1 MVDESSLEKDFRD
14 FLREKG
20 LAVFALAPGDMPLAE
35 DIEEALAATDENVRA
50 SFGHPP
56 VVFLLSG
63 WLASADKD
71 VYTRIRALGRA
82 LASAETFALWLLTP
96 ESSAEDIAM
105 YAPEPLYVTGRLLS
119 AGIPAFDMSQLSC
132 MSAGPVPRPSSELR
146 RAWVDLLSGIAPG
159 PATLSAWR
167 HDIRGKL
174 LAVVRNYLQA
184 GEDALEEF
192 ATAERTAVTM
202 GAWRSLIQTEPYC
215 TRHGAVVEPAQQL
228 IASLV
233 AYAGADPSSRP
244 SIRVEMQQHADALA
258 AALEESKLG
267 QDKHGQ

>member
-1 MVDESSLEKDFRD
+1 MVDESTLEQDFRD
-14 FLREKG
+14 LLREKE

-35 DIEEALAATDENVRA
+35 DIEKALAATDENVRA

-71 VYTRIRALGRA
+71 VYARIRALGRA
-82 LASAETFALWLLTP
+82 LASAETFALWLFTP
-96 ESSAEDIAM
+96 ESSAEDIAA
-105 YAPEPLYVTGRLLS
+105 YAPEPLYITGRLLS
-119 AGIPAFDMSQLSC
+119 AGIPAFDVSQLSC
-132 MSAGPVPRPSSELR
+132 MSAGSPSSELR

-215 TRHGAVVEPAQQL
+215 TQHGAVVEPAQQL

-258 AALEESKLG
+258 AALEESKSG
-267 QDKHGQ
+267 QDKHG